1 MTPTPASPRCVALI
15 PARGG
20 SKRIPDKNIR
30 PFCGVPVIGRSIRAA
45 LDSGLFESVVVSTD
59 SERIAEVARAH
70 GAEVPFLR
78 DDALAADKAGL
89 HGVVADALERLAEAG
104 RHYDYVCCLLATAP
118 MVRPAD
124 LCQGLAML
132 REAGA
137 QMSLSVTEFPYC
149 IFRALRHDERGRA
162 VMIWPENLTRHSQ
175 EFPPAFHDAGQFYW
189 WDVARFENKPAVFFS
204 DCVPVFLPRIRVQD
218 IDTPEDWEHAEALF
232 RNLESF
238 ASS

>member
-1 MTPTPASPRCVALI
+1 MNANPAPPRCVAVI

-30 PFCGVPVIGRSIRAA
+30 PFCGVPVIARSIQAA
-45 LDSGLFESVVVSTD
+45 LGSGLFESVVVSTD
-59 SERIAEVARAH
+59 SERIAEVALAH

-78 DDALAADKAGL
+78 DPCLAGDQAGL
-89 HGVVADALERLAEAG
+89 HGVVADALARLAAAG

-118 MVRPAD
+118 MVRSAD
-124 LCQGLAML
+124 LCSGLELL
-132 REAGA
+132 RGAGA

-149 IFRALRHDERGRA
+149 IFRALRHDEQGRA

-189 WDVARFENKPAVFFS
+189 WEVARFENKPSVFFS
-204 DCVPVFLPRIRVQD
+204 DCVPVFLPRTRVQD
-218 IDTPEDWEHAEALF
+218 IDTPEDWEHAEVLF
-232 RNLESF
+232 QNLENRER
-238 ASS
+238 A